1 MKAVAIAALVKEP
14 SDQHLWPRILRANR
28 CHHLAAVHEAALAAF
43 AAPRW
48 MAIMRL
54 PINLSLIHIYSLS
67 DLIDRRFPISSVLTA
82 ANCLGIIRREKR
94 AGRALDPVF
103 EESLSQTL
111 RFWFNVAEV
120 LGTPKQRA
128 CLLYT
133 SRCV

>member
-54 PINLSLIHIYSLS
+54 PINCAMGGATALPMSLPRLPSSL
-67 DLIDRRFPISSVLTA
+67 P
-82 ANCLGIIRREKR
+82 
-94 AGRALDPVF
+94 
-103 EESLSQTL
+103 
-111 RFWFNVAEV
+111 
-120 LGTPKQRA
+120 GTP
-128 CLLYT
+128 LV
-133 SRCV
+133 SRTRPKSSFWPHKIGLSEWPP